1 MSFAN
6 LREASGAP
14 DYIGGIRSAVRG
26 LWLGVLDYYDFFDAM
41 TSTIRRGLTRA
52 WHEGAA
58 SVGIQP
64 DELTP
69 EEKTAL
75 ETAITSE
82 WAQIHP
88 FALAVEAGAKAQ
100 GGALEP
106 LLARAELWG
115 LRYQDV
121 VNQARVKANTDPKL
135 KWTLGI
141 GVKEHCST
149 CQKLEGKVKRASYF
163 DAQGVRPQNPPN
175 PSLEC
180 KGWRC
185 LCTLEPTT
193 DRCSPGPLPKLP

>member
-1 MSFAN
+1 MTQTT
-6 LREASGAP
+6 LREASGGP
-14 DYIGGIRSAVRG
+14 GYLRDIRAAVRG
-26 LWLGVLDYYDFFDAM
+26 LWLGVFDYYDFFDAM
-41 TSTIRRGLTRA
+41 TATIRRGLTRA

-58 SVGIQP
+58 SIGIQP

-75 ETAITSE
+75 ETAITRE
-82 WAQIHP
+82 WSQIHP
-88 FALAVEAGAKAQ
+88 FALAVEAGAKAK

-135 KWTLGI
+135 RWTLGQTR
-141 GVKEHCST
+141 VHCDS
-149 CQKLEGKVKRASYF
+149 CLRLEGKIKRSSAW
-163 DAQGVRPQNPPN
+163 DRAGVRPQNPKN
-175 PSLEC
+175 DKLTC
-180 KGWRC
+180 QGWRC
-185 LCTLEPTT
+185 LCFFEPTT